1 MAGTV
6 SNGQCTINGTGA
18 SVTLSGNNLTLAVPV
33 TFQTTFTGSQNV
45 YLSATDDEGLTSGWQ
60 QRGTWTP

>member
-1 MAGTV
+1 
-6 SNGQCTINGTGA
+6 
-18 SVTLSGNNLTLAVPV
+18 VTLSGNNLTLAVPV